1 LVPSRLILVL
11 VTTTLAAA
19 PPGLHKDGDFW
30 VDTTSGFEAMGQVD
44 QLRVVAGGNVTV
56 HGGNGAGVSYAV
68 TRKVRAR
75 NQSEARD
82 RLQDAGV
89 NFTRQGRNAMLIVD
103 DVGGPVDLL
112 VTVPRAVSRITVGT
126 SSGNIDAIDIGGAL
140 GAETAAGNIS
150 VKGVKCD
157 AMITTQGG
165 NLDLTDIGGWVRGVT
180 AAGDITAGLV
190 GGDAQLETAGGNVT
204 VQKIGGSARLVTE
217 GGNIHLGQAGGA
229 VSASTGGGTIEIG
242 KAGGMVSV
250 HNAGGGPILVGSSGG
265 ARCESASG
273 AIKVGSWNG
282 MLRLSTASGSVVAQI
297 LGEKLL
303 GDSYVSTNSG
313 DITVYIPSNV
323 GVTIRAQ
330 NEGGSRDQSIVSDFG
345 TVQVRVS
352 GGSAYATG
360 AINGGG
366 PLLRL
371 EGTGGTIWIRKK

>member
-150 VKGVKCD
+150 VKGVKGD

-229 VSASTGGGTIEIG
+229 VSASTGGGT
-242 KAGGMVSV
+242 
-250 HNAGGGPILVGSSGG
+250 ILVGSSGG